1 MEIAFWFIASLIF
14 YGYFGYVVFMAIV
27 SRFVN
32 NPVNKGAIE
41 PRLTLLIAAYN
52 EEKDIAAKLDNALAL
67 DYPPDKLEIMVVSD
81 GSTDGTDE
89 IVRSFHNRG
98 VRLVRVEG
106 RKGKTVSQNEAVRHA
121 SGEIIVFSDAT
132 TVYDPLALRMIVRNF
147 NDPSVGCVTGRLRYV
162 SGKNSSV
169 SAGEKSYWEYEVMV
183 KKFQSEVWT
192 LTGATGCI
200 YAVRKTL
207 YTPLPADIISDLVEP
222 LAILQKGFRVVFE
235 PEAIA
240 CEAACEGKSDEMKM
254 RRRVVAR
261 GIRGFIYMRALFNP
275 LKNPWLFFQLVS
287 HKLIRWLFFELA
299 FIMLLINLFLLPRSL
314 YVLTISMQALFYLSA
329 LAGYFL
335 QRLRWF
341 KAGALGY
348 PLYFVL
354 IHAASLFG
362 AWEVLGGRKNVTWE
376 TNR

>member
-1 MEIAFWFIASLIF
+1 
-14 YGYFGYVVFMAIV
+14 
-27 SRFVN
+27 
-32 NPVNKGAIE
+32 
-41 PRLTLLIAAYN
+41 
-52 EEKDIAAKLDNALAL
+52 
-67 DYPPDKLEIMVVSD
+67 
-81 GSTDGTDE
+81 
-89 IVRSFHNRG
+89 
-98 VRLVRVEG
+98 VRVEG

-287 HKLIRWLFFELA
+287 HKLIRWFFFELA
-299 FIMLLINLFLLPRSL
+299 FIMFLINLFLLPRSL